1 MTSNPNIMSM
11 GMKES
16 SDFYGNTEKNKT
28 DNLRINEI
36 KELVLSESTNKIT
49 PSKKKS
55 SELRKS
61 RVVNMRQAKNSPT
74 APKDRPFSKTGH
86 IADLHVSKSNDKIL
100 Y

>member
-16 SDFYGNTEKNKT
+16 SDYYGNTERNKA

-36 KELVLSESTNKIT
+36 KDNLLFESTNKII

-55 SELRKS
+55 SEIRKN
-61 RVVNMRQAKNSPT
+61 RVVNVRQVKNSPT
-74 APKDRPFSKTGH
+74 ALKERPFSKTGH
-86 IADLHVSKSNDKIL
+86 IADLHISKSNDKIM
-100 Y
+100 